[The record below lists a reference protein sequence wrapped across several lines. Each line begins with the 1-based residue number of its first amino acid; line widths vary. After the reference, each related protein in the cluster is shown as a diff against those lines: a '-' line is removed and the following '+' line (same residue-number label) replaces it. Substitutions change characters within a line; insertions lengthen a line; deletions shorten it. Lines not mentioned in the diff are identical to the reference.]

1 MIVCVI
7 DFPTV
12 TAAYFGSCFTDISL
26 DLTAP
31 LLWSYQSYPYFIV
44 IFPVLLVCLYLVIS
58 QRFLD
63 SMNMFALKFFFVF
76 RALWAVTNTVFGVET
91 SSS

>member
-12 TAAYFGSCFTDISL
+12 TAYFGSCFTDISL

-31 LLWSYQSYPYFIV
+31 LLWSYQSYPYFAVNFSRFIGLFV
-44 IFPVLLVCLYLVIS
+44 PGNFATFSRFNQYVCS
-58 QRFLD
+58 QNFLRFQSTLGCKKY
-63 SMNMFALKFFFVF
+63 SF
-76 RALWAVTNTVFGVET
+76 RC
-91 SSS
+91 